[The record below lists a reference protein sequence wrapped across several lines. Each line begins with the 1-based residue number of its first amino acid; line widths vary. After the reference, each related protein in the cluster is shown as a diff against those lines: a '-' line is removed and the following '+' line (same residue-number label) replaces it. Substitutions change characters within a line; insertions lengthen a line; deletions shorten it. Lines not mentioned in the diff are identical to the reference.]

1 MHLPL
6 AESPNKVMLFR
17 LLRLVLMLT
26 LAVSADLSSSAVAQV
41 AGQAPAAPAAGQPPA
56 AVGAAQAPAAPAGNP
71 VPAAPAVGQ
80 PSAVP
85 SASQTPAAPAASQ
98 SPIGLIADQQK
109 MIQDLTAKT
118 DGLEKKIQ
126 ADGEEDSSLVDIRL
140 QLEQLSHESLNT
152 ALAFRPRLAEI
163 NARIQQL
170 GPVPAA
176 GQPAEPDIVTAER
189 QALTSEKAEIN
200 AVIAAAQTL
209 SIRISG
215 LIDKIGN
222 MRSALFRNLLTKR
235 YVLTD
240 ALSPQV
246 FSDANDEF
254 SSFYKAVSSWLTFAF
269 KFKFQAVLAATF
281 VALGLALVLLVG
293 GRRLFGR
300 VFEPDPTIED
310 PSYLSRLSVAFWSTL
325 LPTLA
330 VSAFLVSTIFFFNY
344 YNVLRGDIGIFL
356 NALAVVI
363 AVVFCVNRLA
373 NAALSPRLPNWRLI
387 PVETGPARWL
397 VRLSTAMAVVI
408 SVNTF
413 LSVIND
419 KMGSPLSLTIAR
431 SFGATIIVGVI
442 LILMALLRP
451 FKAADGSWRPWP
463 AWLRYLS
470 LALGLFTVVAALLG
484 YIGLALF
491 VSLQVVVTGT
501 VLVTAYIGFLS
512 ARAIG
517 EEGAFA
523 DTSVGRWL
531 SANSSYEDTSLDQL
545 GLVVSVAINLMIVLV
560 FLPLILLMWG
570 FQPGDIQAWGYKL
583 ATGISIGSVTISVT
597 GILSGI
603 VVFIIGYF
611 LTRWFQGWLDGS
623 VMARGKVDTG
633 VRNSIRLAVGYAGV
647 ALAGLVGVS
656 AAGIDLSS
664 LALVA
669 GALSLGI
676 GFGLQNVVSNFVSGL
691 ILLAE
696 RPFKVGDWIV
706 AGDVSGTVK
715 KISVRATEIETF
727 QRQSVI
733 LPNSNLINNAV
744 GNWTHRNKLG
754 RVEVKVGVA
763 YGSDVKRVHAILLE
777 IARGHPLVLKNPEPF
792 VLFSNFGAAAL
803 EFEIRVFLAD
813 IMNGSSVQNDIRFA
827 VLDAFD
833 NEHIEIP
840 STPRAVVE
848 VKKHAAWP
856 IDDDKIEVDFAEQEQ
871 AKAEADAEK
880 RRLAK
885 SRRKKPDPS

>member
-1 MHLPL
+1 MPLPPV
-6 AESPNKVMLFR
+6 SRQYIMLLR
-17 LLRLVLMLT
+17 LLRLILI
-26 LAVSADLSSSAVAQV
+26 LALVISA
-41 AGQAPAAPAAGQPPA
+41 PPSFEA
-56 AVGAAQAPAAPAGNP
+56 MAQAL
-71 VPAAPAVGQ
+71 GQ
-80 PSAVP
+80 GSA
-85 SASQTPAAPAASQ
+85 
-98 SPIGLIADQQK
+98 GLITDQQK
-109 MIQDLTAKT
+109 VIQGLTAKT
-118 DGLEKKIQ
+118 DDLEKKIQ
-126 ADGEEDSSLVDIRL
+126 QDSDDDSSLVDIRL
-140 QLEQLSHESLNT
+140 QLEDLSRAALTS
-152 ALAFRPRLAEI
+152 ALAFRPRLTDI
-163 NARIQQL
+163 NNRIDVL
-170 GPVPAA
+170 GPPPAA
-176 GQPAEPDIVTAER
+176 GQPQEPDIVTGER
-189 QALTSEKAEIN
+189 QALASEKAEIN
-200 AVIAAAQTL
+200 AVVASAQNL

-222 MRSALFRNLLTKR
+222 MRSELFRNLLTKR
-235 YVLTD
+235 YVLSD

-246 FSDANDEF
+246 FSDAQDEYAN
-254 SSFYKAVSSWLTFAF
+254 FYKAVSSWLSFAF
-269 KFKFQAVLAATF
+269 KFKFQAILAATF

-300 VFEPDPTIED
+300 VFEADPSNED

-330 VSAFLVSTIFFFNY
+330 VGAFLGSTIFFFNY
-344 YNVLRGDIGIFL
+344 YNVLRGDIGLFL
-356 NALAVVI
+356 NALATAI
-363 AVVFCVNRLA
+363 GVVFCVNRLT

-397 VRLSTAMAVVI
+397 VRLATAMAVVI
-408 SVNTF
+408 SANTF
-413 LSVIND
+413 LSIIND

-431 SFGATIIVGVI
+431 SFVATIVVGII
-442 LILMALLRP
+442 LILMAMLRP
-451 FKAADGSWRPWP
+451 FKARDGSWRPWP
-463 AWLRYLS
+463 AWLRYLA
-470 LALGLFTVVAALLG
+470 LALGLFTITAALLG
-484 YIGLALF
+484 FIGLALF

-501 VLVTAYIGFLS
+501 ALITAYIGFLS
-512 ARAIG
+512 AQAIG

-523 DTSVGRWL
+523 NTTVGRWL
-531 SANSSYEDTSLDQL
+531 STNSSYEDTALDQL
-545 GLVVSVAINLMIVLV
+545 GLVVSVAINLLIVLV

-570 FQPGDIQAWGYKL
+570 FQPGDIQAWAYKL
-583 ATGISIGSVTISVT
+583 ATGINIGSVTISVT

-603 VVFIIGYF
+603 VVFVIGYF

-647 ALAGLVGVS
+647 ALAALVGIS

-706 AGDVSGTVK
+706 AGDVSGTVR

-754 RVEVKVGVA
+754 RVEIKVGVA
-763 YGSDVKRVHAILLE
+763 YGSDVKQVHAILLE
-777 IARGHPLVLKNPEPF
+777 IARSHPLVLKNPEPF

-813 IMNGSSVQNDIRFA
+813 IMNGSAVQNDIRFT
-827 VLDAFD
+827 VLEKFD
-833 NEHIEIP
+833 DQHIEIP

-848 VKKHAAWP
+848 TKHAKAWP
-856 IDDDKIEVDFAEQEQ
+856 TDDDKIEADFAEQEL
-871 AKAEADAEK
+871 AKAEAAAEAK
-880 RRLAK
+880 KLAK
-885 SRRKKPDPS
+885 SGRKPRKPDPD

>member
-1 MHLPL
+1 MPLPL
-6 AESPNKVMLFR
+6 VSRRYVMLFR
-17 LLRLVLMLT
+17 LLRLILVLALV
-26 LAVSADLSSSAVAQV
+26 VSAPLSFEAAAQGV
-41 AGQAPAAPAAGQPPA
+41 GQAPAGLVADQQKIIQALTAKTDNFDKQVQQNADDDSSLVDVRLQLEELSRQSLTSALAFRTRLGEINSRLEQIGPAPAAGQPP
-56 AVGAAQAPAAPAGNP
+56 
-71 VPAAPAVGQ
+71 
-80 PSAVP
+80 
-85 SASQTPAAPAASQ
+85 
-98 SPIGLIADQQK
+98 
-109 MIQDLTAKT
+109 
-118 DGLEKKIQ
+118 
-126 ADGEEDSSLVDIRL
+126 
-140 QLEQLSHESLNT
+140 
-152 ALAFRPRLAEI
+152 
-163 NARIQQL
+163 
-170 GPVPAA
+170 
-176 GQPAEPDIVTAER
+176 EPDIVSGER
-189 QALTSEKAEIN
+189 EALTSEKAEIN
-200 AVIAAAQTL
+200 AVISQAQAL
-209 SIRISG
+209 SIRING
-215 LIDKIGN
+215 LIDKIGK
-222 MRSALFRNLLTKR
+222 MRSDLFRNFLTKR
-235 YVLTD
+235 YVLSD

-246 FSDANDEF
+246 FSDARDEF
-254 SSFYKAVSSWLTFAF
+254 GNFYKAVSSWLSFAI
-269 KFKFQAVLAATF
+269 KFKFQAILAATF

-293 GRRLFGR
+293 GRRLFGK
-300 VFEPDPTIED
+300 VFEAEAKNED

-330 VSAFLVSTIFFFNY
+330 VGAFLVSTIFFFNY
-344 YNVLRGDIGIFL
+344 YNVLRGDIGLFL
-356 NALAVVI
+356 NALATVI
-363 AVVFCVNRLA
+363 GVVFCVNRLT

-397 VRLSTAMAVVI
+397 VRLATAMAVVI

-431 SFGATIIVGVI
+431 SFVATIVVGII
-442 LILMALLRP
+442 LILMAMLRP
-451 FKAADGSWRPWP
+451 FKARDGSWRPWP

-470 LALGLFTVVAALLG
+470 LALGLFTIVAALLG

-501 VLVTAYIGFLS
+501 ALITAYIGFLS

-531 SANSSYEDTSLDQL
+531 SANSSYEDTALDQL
-545 GLVVSVAINLMIVLV
+545 GLVVSVAINVMIVLV

-570 FQPGDIQAWGYKL
+570 FQPGDIEAWAYRL
-583 ATGISIGSVTISVT
+583 ATGINIGSVTISVT

-647 ALAGLVGVS
+647 ALAGLVGIS

-754 RVEVKVGVA
+754 RVEIKVGVA
-763 YGSDVKRVHAILLE
+763 YGSDVKQVHGILLE
-777 IARGHPLVLKNPEPF
+777 IARSHPLVLKNPEPF

-813 IMNGSSVQNDIRFA
+813 IMNGSAVQNDIRFA
-827 VLDAFD
+827 VLEKF
-833 NEHIEIP
+833 NGEHIEIP

-848 VKKHAAWP
+848 MSKPKAWP
-856 IDDDKIEVDFAEQEQ
+856 TDDDKIEADFVEQEQ
-871 AKAEADAEK
+871 AKADAAAEAK
-880 RRLAK
+880 KLAK
-885 SRRKKPDPS
+885 SGRKIRKPDPD

>member
-1 MHLPL
+1 
-6 AESPNKVMLFR
+6 MLFR
-17 LLRLVLMLT
+17 LLRLILIVT
-26 LAVSADLSSSAVAQV
+26 LIVSAPSFGAMAQALGQGSAGLITDQQKVIQGLTAKTDDLEKKIQQDGDDDASLVEIRLQLEGLSRAALASALEFRSRLTDINGRIEVL
-41 AGQAPAAPAAGQPPA
+41 GPPPAAGQP
-56 AVGAAQAPAAPAGNP
+56 Q
-71 VPAAPAVGQ
+71 
-80 PSAVP
+80 
-85 SASQTPAAPAASQ
+85 
-98 SPIGLIADQQK
+98 
-109 MIQDLTAKT
+109 
-118 DGLEKKIQ
+118 
-126 ADGEEDSSLVDIRL
+126 
-140 QLEQLSHESLNT
+140 
-152 ALAFRPRLAEI
+152 
-163 NARIQQL
+163 
-170 GPVPAA
+170 
-176 GQPAEPDIVTAER
+176 EPDIVTGER
-189 QALTSEKAEIN
+189 QALASEKAEIN
-200 AVIAAAQTL
+200 AVVASAQNL

-222 MRSALFRNLLTKR
+222 MRSELFRNLLTKR
-235 YVLTD
+235 YVLSD
-240 ALSPQV
+240 VLSPQV
-246 FSDANDEF
+246 FSDARDEF
-254 SSFYKAVSSWLTFAF
+254 GDFYKAVSSWLSFAF

-300 VFEPDPTIED
+300 VFEADPANED

-330 VSAFLVSTIFFFNY
+330 VGVFLASTVFFFNY
-344 YNVLRGDIGIFL
+344 YNVLRGDIGVFL
-356 NALAVVI
+356 NALAAVI
-363 AVVFCVNRLA
+363 VVVFCVNRLT
-373 NAALSPRLPNWRLI
+373 NAALEPRLPNWRLI

-397 VRLSTAMAVVI
+397 VRLTTAMAVVI
-408 SVNTF
+408 GINSFLTIVNDT
-413 LSVIND
+413 
-419 KMGSPLSLTIAR
+419 MGWPLSLTVAR
-431 SFGATIIVGVI
+431 SFGAAIIVGVI
-442 LILMALLRP
+442 LILMAMLRP
-451 FKAADGSWRPWP
+451 FKAHDGSWRPWP
-463 AWLRYLS
+463 AWLRYTS
-470 LALGLFTVVAALLG
+470 LALGLFTIVAALLG
-484 YIGLALF
+484 YIGLAIF
-491 VSLQVVVTGT
+491 VSRQVVVTGT

-512 ARAIG
+512 AQAIG
-517 EEGAFA
+517 EEGAFTN
-523 DTSVGRWL
+523 TSVGRWL
-531 SANSSYEDTSLDQL
+531 SAKSSYEDTALDQL
-545 GLVVSVAINLMIVLV
+545 GLVVSVAINVMIVLV

-570 FQPGDIQAWGYKL
+570 FQPGDIEAWAYRL
-583 ATGISIGSVTISVT
+583 ATGVTVGSVTISVT

-603 VVFIIGYF
+603 VVFILGYF

-647 ALAGLVGVS
+647 ALAALVGIS

-754 RVEVKVGVA
+754 RIDLKVGVA
-763 YGSDVKRVHAILLE
+763 YGSDVKQVHATLLE
-777 IARGHPLVLKNPEPF
+777 IARSHPLVLKNPEPF
-792 VLFSNFGAAAL
+792 VLFANFGAAAL

-813 IMNGSSVQNDIRFA
+813 VMNGNIVQNDIRFTI
-827 VLDAFD
+827 LETFN

-848 VKKHAAWP
+848 VKKLKAWP
-856 IDDDKIEVDFAEQEQ
+856 TDDDKIEADFAEQEQ
-871 AKAEADAEK
+871 AKAAAAVAK
-880 RRLAK
+880 RLVKPRK
-885 SRRKKPDPS
+885 SKKPDPD